1 MYRPSAF
8 AVDDVAT
15 LHAFIRRRAFATIGV
30 VVESRVLLAYAPVV
44 LDADGALG
52 AVRFHVAKS
61 NPVAAVADGT
71 PMLVSF
77 TGPDA
82 YVSPDWYVS
91 QDLVPT
97 WNYMAVEG
105 EGWARVLP
113 DADLRAL
120 LVDLSAE
127 QERHLL
133 PKKPWTVDKLPADRL
148 AALTNAVAGFSV
160 VFEKLEGK
168 FKLSQDKLQEDRAG
182 VIAGLEARNDTA
194 SVAVADAM
202 RKSNDKRE

>member
-1 MYRPSAF
+1 VYRPKAF
-8 AVDDVAT
+8 AVDDVAA

-44 LDADGALG
+44 LDAGGAFG
-52 AVRFHVAKS
+52 AVRFHLAKS
-61 NPVAAVADGT
+61 NPVAAIADGA
-71 PMLVSF
+71 PMQISF
-77 TGPDA
+77 IGSDA

-91 QDLVPT
+91 QGLVPT

-133 PKKPWTVDKLPADRL
+133 PKKPWTVDKVPAERL
-148 AALTNAVAGFSV
+148 AVLSNAVVGFSV

-168 FKLSQDKLQEDRAG
+168 FKLSQDKSQEDRAG
-182 VIAGLEARNDTA
+182 VIARLEARGDSA
-194 SVAVADAM
+194 SLSVAAAM
-202 RKSNDKRE
+202 RKWGN